1 MIGDGQGVN
10 YITFNE
16 TLIIDPTINNRFVAA
31 VVVAV
36 VVVGHVTDVAN
47 GLRVNDGMTV
57 YNASK

>member
-16 TLIIDPTINNRFVAA
+16 TLIIDPTINNRFVA
-31 VVVAV
+31 VVAV

-47 GLRVNDGMTV
+47 GLRVNDGMTE
-57 YNASK
+57 YDASK